1 MQEPGFDFTNL
12 SIKTLN
18 QYKSLIIHQVNLAID
33 NIVNI
38 NEKRT
43 FANTC
48 QPLINVNY
56 LITPYKNSL
65 DFAINFYP
73 SKELREVAQEI
84 EKEINK
90 FLIETFLRKD
100 LYYAFL
106 DYENSTYQSEKSHL
120 TNEENRYFEFELR
133 DFKRKGLGLN
143 DYDYNQ
149 VKTMLKELSELST
162 KFQNNLNEVTTSF
175 RFTKEELNGVP
186 SHWFSDDKIIDV
198 DGINY
203 YKVTL
208 KYPDYFPIM
217 EYAEDE
223 NVRKKL
229 FVAYSSRCE
238 VENTEIMKNA
248 IELRFKIA
256 NKLGYKNHADYKT
269 ETKIIKTGQNA
280 LDFETNMNEKFTE
293 LYRND
298 MKMLLEFALIKSNNP
313 IKKDKLDLWD
323 FMYYMRELTEKEC
336 DINMEELRK
345 YFPLETVKNGMF
357 SIYQTIL
364 GLVFTEINTTNK
376 WHEDAILYKV
386 NDKISNELMGYFY
399 LDLHPRDGKYGHAAA
414 FEFVPSCDKTKIN
427 GGNERQHH
435 IMAVACNFPK
445 DGCISHDDVVTLFH
459 EFGHVMHQI
468 CSKPQLQS
476 FVGFAIERDFV
487 ETFSQVFEYWCYAPE
502 SLKLMS
508 NGITDDVISKLKKTK
523 HFLAGYTHKRQI
535 VFGLADLKMHML
547 TDFNKPCDLQEL
559 WYSIENEV
567 LEVDNC
573 IKLYPFANFGH
584 IMGGYSAGYY
594 GYLLSLTYAS
604 HIFNKMIGDENVLNP
619 EIGMNYR
626 KILLEVGSSVDSI
639 DQLTKYLGEV
649 PSNDY
654 FINESLNQ

>member
-73 SKELREVAQEI
+73 SNELREVAQEI

-106 DYENSTYQSEKSHL
+106 DYENSTFQSEKSHL

-399 LDLHPRDGKYGHAAA
+399 LDLHPRDGKY
-414 FEFVPSCDKTKIN
+414 
-427 GGNERQHH
+427 
-435 IMAVACNFPK
+435 
-445 DGCISHDDVVTLFH
+445 
-459 EFGHVMHQI
+459 
-468 CSKPQLQS
+468 
-476 FVGFAIERDFV
+476 
-487 ETFSQVFEYWCYAPE
+487 
-502 SLKLMS
+502 
-508 NGITDDVISKLKKTK
+508 
-523 HFLAGYTHKRQI
+523 
-535 VFGLADLKMHML
+535 
-547 TDFNKPCDLQEL
+547 
-559 WYSIENEV
+559 
-567 LEVDNC
+567 
-573 IKLYPFANFGH
+573 
-584 IMGGYSAGYY
+584 
-594 GYLLSLTYAS
+594 
-604 HIFNKMIGDENVLNP
+604 
-619 EIGMNYR
+619 
-626 KILLEVGSSVDSI
+626 
-639 DQLTKYLGEV
+639 
-649 PSNDY
+649 
-654 FINESLNQ
+654 